1 MSRHSTA
8 KTLAK
13 IPMFKSLSSDAV
25 KALDGRCAWR
35 RVKAKEWV
43 IDYQDEGID
52 VFFVVSGSVRVLIY
66 ARSGREVILSDLHDG
81 GYFGELAAIDG
92 KPRSAGVLA
101 VSDAV
106 VAAMPGRV
114 FMEVLNA
121 HPNVAMHVLTMLAAR
136 VRALDNRVL
145 EYATLNVRQRIY
157 SELLRLARP
166 MPDDLRKAILSPVP
180 THAEIAARVSTHR
193 EAVTREMKLL
203 ERQGCLVRRRGEI
216 ALTDVPKLMQQL
228 DRQD

>member
-1 MSRHSTA
+1 MSRHSPA
-8 KTLAK
+8 QTLAK
-13 IPMFKSLSSDAV
+13 IPMFKSLSPDAV
-25 KALDGRCAWR
+25 KALDGRCTWR

-52 VFFVVSGSVRVLIY
+52 VFFVVGGAVRVLIY
-66 ARSGREVILSDLHDG
+66 ARSGREVILADLHAG

-101 VSDAV
+101 VSDAL

-121 HPNVAMHVLTMLAAR
+121 HPDVAMHVLTMLAAR

-145 EYATLNVRQRIY
+145 EYSTLNVRQRIY
-157 SELLRLARP
+157 SELLRLACP
-166 MPDDLRKAILSPVP
+166 IPGDPNQAVMAPPP

-193 EAVTREMKLL
+193 EAVTRELKLL
-203 ERQGCLVRRRGEI
+203 ERQGYLKRRRGEVT
-216 ALTDVPKLMQQL
+216 LTDVPKLMQQL
-228 DRQD
+228 DKED